1 MLAACAGPAHWPP
14 QRAERPATLAELQAY
29 QLSVYGPTAEERN
42 ALARALLARG
52 FHVVDR
58 EPQIRRQLAVTLTRE
73 ARTLV
78 ATLRSDDWFV
88 DEALGATPEELA
100 ATLAVSERVA
110 TFIRNSGLPQQRDVE
125 DH

>member
-1 MLAACAGPAHWPP
+1 MAK
-14 QRAERPATLAELQAY
+14 
-29 QLSVYGPTAEERN
+29 
-42 ALARALLARG
+42 ALLARG

-58 EPQIRRQLAVTLTRE
+58 EPQIRRQLAVTLTHE
-73 ARTLV
+73 ARALV

-100 ATLAVSERVA
+100 ATLAASERVA